1 MKNFNKSSLPMVF
14 FVFSLLL
21 ASVVKAE
28 TNDELSAKE
37 VVMNFQDK
45 LIDVMKHGQELGYQG
60 RYDALYTPI
69 VESHDLSKIARIVI
83 GKQWKQLT
91 DEQKKQMDD
100 VFTRLSVASYAYNFK
115 NYNGESFKFE
125 SEEETARGGIII
137 RSLFVIRDDKNV
149 KFDYMLKKSGG
160 KWKIINIIANGVS
173 DLALKRSEYSS
184 ILKQEGFDGLI
195 TKLTGK
201 IENYSKQ

>member
-1 MKNFNKSSLPMVF
+1 MNYFNRSKLNLIIFIVALMSTRMVF
-14 FVFSLLL
+14 
-21 ASVVKAE
+21 AE
-28 TNDELSAKE
+28 TSDEVSAKD
-37 VVMNFQDK
+37 VVLNFQEQ
-45 LIDVMKHGQELGYQG
+45 LVDVMKRGKELGYQG
-60 RYDALYTPI
+60 RYDALYGPI

-91 DEQKKQMDD
+91 DAQKKQMDD

-115 NYNGESFKFE
+115 DYDGESFEFV

-137 RSLFVIRDDKNV
+137 RSWFIIKNDKNV

-195 TKLTGK
+195 TKLIGK
-201 IENYSKQ
+201 IENYSKK